1 MCSSSRGLLPPH
13 NCTYSSGKCADCRV
27 KDLSSVAPIV
37 IYTKSTCPFCH
48 AAKALLRNKAAP
60 FEEIGVDG
68 DRAAQAA
75 MAEKARGRWTVPQIF
90 IGDTHVGGC
99 DDLHAL
105 ESTGKLDA
113 LLAG

>member
-1 MCSSSRGLLPPH
+1 MAENARIRR
-13 NCTYSSGKCADCRV
+13 A
-27 KDLSSVAPIV
+27 KDVSSVPPTI
-37 IYTKSTCPFCH
+37 IYTKSACPFCH
-48 AAKALLRNKAAP
+48 AAKALLRAKAVS

-75 MAEKARGRWTVPQIF
+75 MAAKANGRWTVPQIF

-105 ESTGKLDA
+105 DAAGELDQ
-113 LLAG
+113 LLAGRER